1 MIWIKFEKYIII
13 FADISPWNI
22 TGFHI
27 RKKHE
32 LLSGLLRSQ
41 TTNISSEWFRCPAA
55 RIGRNIPVTGKT
67 HNYNIVSPES
77 TTLSML
83 PHPQEVPSTFWSN
96 LWLWL
101 LNWFVPKKMFLLN
114 SGYFYI
120 CDFRAIDIWHVVRN
134 SKMFYTKQSSIYHRL
149 SKSGKLQYDFISC
162 LVWIS
167 SHNHS
172 DMVNDIIDDR
182 INTLRMD
189 KPIDVHMNLDKM
201 KLNL

>member
-1 MIWIKFEKYIII
+1 MIWIKFEKYII

-27 RKKHE
+27 GKKHE

-41 TTNISSEWFRCPAA
+41 TTNISSEWFRCPVA
-55 RIGRNIPVTGKT
+55 RIGRNIPVTGKN

-77 TTLSML
+77 TTMPRL
-83 PHPQEVPSTFWSN
+83 PRPQEVPSTFWSN

-101 LNWFVPKKMFLLN
+101 LNWCVPKKMFLLN

-134 SKMFYTKQSSIYHRL
+134 SKIFYTKQPSIYHRL
-149 SKSGKLQYDFISC
+149 SNSGKLQYDFISC

-189 KPIDVHMNLDKM
+189 KPIDVHVNLDKM
-201 KLNL
+201 KLDL